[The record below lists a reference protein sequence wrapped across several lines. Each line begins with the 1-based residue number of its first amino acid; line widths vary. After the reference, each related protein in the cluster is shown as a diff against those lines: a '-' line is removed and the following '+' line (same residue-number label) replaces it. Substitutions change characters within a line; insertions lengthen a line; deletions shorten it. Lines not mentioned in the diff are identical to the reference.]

1 MIEAPAVVAGFDDV
15 AMVGN
20 TVEQCGG
27 HLGVAKD
34 GRPLAKGEV
43 RGDDDGGLLVELA
56 DQMDGGGLENS
67 PGNCFP
73 DGGEGIKLEWADPD
87 HLE

>member
-1 MIEAPAVVAGFDDV
+1 MFEAPAVVAGFDDV

-34 GRPLAKGEV
+34 GRPDAEPLPAGADRP
-43 RGDDDGGLLVELA
+43 RG
-56 DQMDGGGLENS
+56 
-67 PGNCFP
+67 P
-73 DGGEGIKLEWADPD
+73 IDPD
-87 HLE
+87 RGAQAVLNWGGRAPIPADRNGSDARDRGQL